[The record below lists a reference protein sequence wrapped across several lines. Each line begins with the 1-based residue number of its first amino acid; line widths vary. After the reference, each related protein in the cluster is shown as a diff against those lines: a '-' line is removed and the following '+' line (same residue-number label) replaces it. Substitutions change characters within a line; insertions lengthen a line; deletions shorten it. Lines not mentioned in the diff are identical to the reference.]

1 MAKKNFSAGS
11 TKSGVLNNDGGEK
24 LREIQAK
31 TQYNFKYIPKDKI
44 IPNPKNEQYTQDGI
58 EALKE
63 SILVNGLRHNLSVLY
78 DAETDQYRLISGER
92 RYHAICQ
99 MTDKEY
105 RDNFPAG
112 IPCKVEKSDISDID
126 EEIML
131 ISANHDVR
139 ESSMEVKR
147 WEVSRLLELYEAK
160 KLKGEIKNIHAEIA
174 SQLNISE
181 RQARKYTTAEKLI
194 PELSELLNSNG
205 IDLNQADKFGKLDE
219 GAQKTIL
226 SIIQKNGTIEN
237 AEFQSI
243 KKLSEERAD
252 EARQYKKQL
261 DSATKEIE
269 DKKHTIELLEQRIN
283 DFQSN
288 SNSTEKEPDKDEMVK
303 FAMQAKEKAEP
314 EALKYIKRFY
324 GAKEFLH
331 NEKRWCLWLESAS
344 PKELKSMPMIM
355 ARIDATRKFRL
366 ESSKLAT
373 QKYANYPT
381 RFMEMRQPSTSYIL
395 VPRHTSENRR
405 YIPFGFMEESA
416 ICGDANSM
424 IPHSSLYHFGI
435 LISNVHMA
443 WVRAVCG
450 RIKSDYRYSNDV
462 VYNNFP
468 WPAPTDEQKAKI
480 EQTAQAIL
488 DARNLYP
495 NDSLA
500 DLYDERTMPPELRRA
515 HQQNDKAVMQA
526 YGFSIRDTTES
537 TCVAA
542 LMKMY
547 QQLVQAEK

>member
-219 GAQKTIL
+219 DA
-226 SIIQKNGTIEN
+226 QKNGTIEN

-269 DKKHTIELLEQRIN
+269 DKKHTIELLEQKIN

-288 SNSTEKEPDKDEMVK
+288 GNSKEKQPDKDEMVK
-303 FAMQAKEKAEP
+303 FAMQAKEKAEREKAKM
-314 EALKYIKRFY
+314 EAQVEKLKQQQ
-324 GAKEFLH
+324 KEK
-331 NEKRWCLWLESAS
+331 EQRQTSIS
-344 PKELKSMPMIM
+344 DSELK
-355 ARIDATRKFRL
+355 RINSIAKL
-366 ESSKLAT
+366 E
-373 QKYANYPT
+373 Q
-381 RFMEMRQPSTSYIL
+381 
-395 VPRHTSENRR
+395 
-405 YIPFGFMEESA
+405 
-416 ICGDANSM
+416 
-424 IPHSSLYHFGI
+424 SLN
-435 LISNVHMA
+435 LLE
-443 WVRAVCG
+443 
-450 RIKSDYRYSNDV
+450 
-462 VYNNFP
+462 NNFDILKNNKSIIKND
-468 WPAPTDEQKAKI
+468 AELKI
-480 EQTAQAIL
+480 RVEIL
-488 DARNLYP
+488 KERLVDLIENL
-495 NDSLA
+495 
-500 DLYDERTMPPELRRA
+500 
-515 HQQNDKAVMQA
+515 
-526 YGFSIRDTTES
+526 
-537 TCVAA
+537 
-542 LMKMY
+542 
-547 QQLVQAEK
+547 